1 MSGQGVAPDQAP
13 LTVAVAR
20 GDEGHVMVRL
30 AGELDLATS
39 FLLTTAVEGACSP
52 GMAVELDLEN
62 VRFIDSSGVG
72 AIVLAHRVVVGS
84 GGRLTIGRRSG
95 IVDRVLE
102 VSGVERALAG
112 P

>member
-1 MSGQGVAPDQAP
+1 
-13 LTVAVAR
+13 
-20 GDEGHVMVRL
+20 MVRL

-39 FLLTTAVEGACSP
+39 FLLTTAVEGACAP
-52 GMAVELDLEN
+52 GAMAVELDLEN